1 MYNSYTLQSSAE
13 PGVNTGE
20 DNDPELENLKA
31 EVSEENTAG
40 QSKCDKKTDEVTGQS
55 EASHILTIQSVYVT
69 TVLFYSLFSK
79 VINLSEEYLGKV
91 SLWV

>member
-1 MYNSYTLQSSAE
+1 MYNSYTLQSQAE
-13 PGVNTGE
+13 PGVSTGE
-20 DNDPELENLKA
+20 DNEPELENLKA

-55 EASHILTIQSVYVT
+55 EASHILTIQSMYVT

-79 VINLSEEYLGKV
+79 VQMVK
-91 SLWV
+91 

>member
-1 MYNSYTLQSSAE
+1 MMYNSYTLQSSAE
-13 PGVNTGE
+13 PGVSTGE

-55 EASHILTIQSVYVT
+55 EASHILTIQSMYVT

-79 VINLSEEYLGKV
+79 VQMVK
-91 SLWV
+91 

>member
-13 PGVNTGE
+13 PGVSTGE

-55 EASHILTIQSVYVT
+55 EASHILTIQSMYVT
-69 TVLFYSLFSK
+69 SVLFYSLFSK
-79 VINLSEEYLGKV
+79 VQMVK
-91 SLWV
+91 

>member
-69 TVLFYSLFSK
+69 TVLFYSLFYK

>member
-13 PGVNTGE
+13 PGVSTGE

-55 EASHILTIQSVYVT
+55 EASHILTIQSMYVT

-79 VINLSEEYLGKV
+79 VQMVK
-91 SLWV
+91 

>member
-91 SLWV
+91 SFWV

>member
-1 MYNSYTLQSSAE
+1 MMYNSYTLQSSAE
-13 PGVNTGE
+13 PGVSTGE

-55 EASHILTIQSVYVT
+55 ETSHILTIQSMYVT
-69 TVLFYSLFSK
+69 SVLFYSLFSK
-79 VINLSEEYLGKV
+79 VQMVK
-91 SLWV
+91 